1 MKIIELK
8 IKGMTCPSC
17 SAAVEKITDELEGIK
32 SKTINHA
39 TDSGVFEFDE
49 KVISD
54 KEIITK
60 INEGH
65 YKVDLPEGMEVTIS
79 DNLPP
84 CPTCNKIGKKVF
96 NSVFRS
102 NVKSDSLQKIDMN
115 KQNYICY
122 NSDCETVYYDDNKTT
137 ISHSELK
144 REIWF
149 KKVAKRK
156 IICYCNNIDKEQ
168 IREAIKIHNLETWE
182 DITSH
187 YRKKVIEKCEVLNP
201 TGYCCRET
209 FDKVV
214 NKLKI
219 EIKSSST
226 KMNI

>member
-1 MKIIELK
+1 MKIIELR

-49 KVISD
+49 NIISE
-54 KEIITK
+54 KEIIAK

-65 YKVDLPEGMEVTIS
+65 YKVDIPEGMEITVLADI
-79 DNLPP
+79 PP

-96 NSVFRS
+96 NSVFKS
-102 NVKSDSLQKIDMN
+102 NVKPASLQKIDMK

-122 NSDCETVYYDDNKTT
+122 NSDCETVYYNENKM
-137 ISHSELK
+137 IIDHSELK
-144 REIWF
+144 REVWF

-168 IREAIKIHNLETWE
+168 IREAIKNYNFESWE

-201 TGYCCRET
+201 TGYCCRDT

-214 NKLKI
+214 NKLKK
-219 EIKSSST
+219 EIKSS
-226 KMNI
+226 